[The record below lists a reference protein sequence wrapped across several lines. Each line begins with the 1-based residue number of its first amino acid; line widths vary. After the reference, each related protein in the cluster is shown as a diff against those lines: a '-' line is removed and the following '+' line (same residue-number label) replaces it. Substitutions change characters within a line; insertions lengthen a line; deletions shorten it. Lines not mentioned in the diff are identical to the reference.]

1 MSKEVYRLEI
11 PIVIADEYSK
21 EIKKIQDALK
31 GLNKNKTKI
40 DVDEKEARRKI
51 EEIQKKMRELAK
63 SKSKAKVEVDTK
75 SASKQV
81 DDVQKKMSGFQ
92 RTISRIQRI
101 NLSVRDNASRM
112 VMRVQQR
119 LDRIRNSRVGQIT
132 LTAVDKTRGVF
143 SSVRRAITSLPGMV
157 TIGIG
162 VVGGAKVASGIKNII
177 SDSMQSAMDW
187 EVNEVAMMHRLN
199 DNEKLGKEYM
209 SKIGQLADSTPY
221 SSPDLI
227 PAFTQGL
234 TLSKKDPKQAFEY
247 TKIAADMAAL
257 TPGRSPEDAM
267 SALLGASM
275 GNYDMLEAYGFKIT
289 QEIAE
294 GMGGFSG
301 VFDAIVE
308 EYQGGAAKLAKT
320 NFGIISTLKGYQG
333 SLKRSFG
340 QGLLAP
346 VGVELQRIG
355 KFIDNNQEGWGKIKD
370 TVSAVGLGI
379 GTYVVGGLKN
389 TGGYVTKLAGML
401 TKGIEIER
409 DEETGAILNSKEVG
423 QQAFQN
429 LQETKD
435 KVLEDM
441 SNWWDTTGRTKAV
454 EIGTSLGEGVVDAIV
469 AGIPMIATAIG
480 DMLKDKVT
488 EAVKNPSASTIGGA
502 AVAMGGTALLGSK
515 MLKPV
520 GGYRGAAKGIGSAGK
535 GVAKGIGGIGRGIG
549 GLIGGIG
556 NILTFGERRKPRGS
570 TFYEQDR
577 RAREYSTRPENYRP
591 PQQTQRRAGGSGS
604 GSPHNLGFASGGPM
618 SFMPKWM
625 QGGGGKLL
633 KGVGGKIP
641 GLNMVLGG
649 VDAYSGWKDAD
660 RRAGGEAGGFDK
672 VASSLATIAEGFTFG
687 LLDGDKTY
695 EKLGGKTK
703 EKGSIQEK
711 AEETQMPV
719 KEMEET
725 GGFDAF
731 GEEMNALVES
741 VTSARET
748 FESMNDG
755 LEGMDEF
762 TESFSAV
769 SEMFES
775 LQERMEAF
783 EELAE
788 PMESFGEN
796 FTAISEML
804 EEAREGLEQ
813 FSETMAEPAEQLSEA
828 LPQIAE
834 QIVEMQE
841 RLEEFSEMI
850 TEPAEQMAEAFPL
863 LAEQIVEMQERLEEF
878 SEMVS
883 EPADQFVESF
893 SQVSEMMEQM
903 RERLEE
909 FSEATAEPSEMYVQN
924 LTMMA
929 ELLEQS
935 TEIVTDMNETISEQS
950 ALLGE
955 NMTVLGENLLQS
967 GQIVQEGFS
976 AIGAKAQEVVAALNT
991 LIGHINTGAQAMSGL
1006 QQVQT
1011 HVSALNTALS
1021 NLTSR
1026 VANVQVPS
1034 SIGSGGGPVKAY
1046 AKGGI
1051 ATSPHIGLVAE
1062 AGVPEAMI
1070 PFDGSQRSKD
1080 LWMTTGHALGMFDTS
1095 TSSEV
1100 NPHALDPIDTSE
1112 STTPTSS
1119 GGVVINNDIPID
1131 IKSEGNKENIIKE
1144 TLREVEQKLRLV
1156 LETT

>member
-81 DDVQKKMSGFQ
+81 DDVQKKVSGFQ

-157 TIGIG
+157 TIGLS
-162 VVGGAKVASGIKNII
+162 VVGGAKVIETVKNAS
-177 SDSMQSAMDW
+177 QAAMDW

-209 SKIGQLADSTPY
+209 SKIGRLADLTPY

-234 TLSKKDPKQAFEY
+234 TLSKKDPKKAFDY

-275 GNYDMLEAYGFKIT
+275 GNYAMLEAYGFKIT

-294 GMGGFSG
+294 GMGGFEG
-301 VFDAIVE
+301 VFDAVVK
-308 EYQGGAAKLAKT
+308 EYQGGASKLAKT
-320 NFGIISTLKGYQG
+320 NQGVINTLQGYKG
-333 SLKRSFG
+333 SLMRSLG
-340 QGLLAP
+340 GGIMDPIGEQ
-346 VGVELQRIG
+346 LQ
-355 KFIDNNQEGWGKIKD
+355 KASTFIDNHQEEWGMIKD
-370 TVSAVGLGI
+370 SATAVGKAISQWGI
-379 GTYVVGGLKN
+379 DKLSGVGSYLKDM
-389 TGGYVTKLAGML
+389 GGILMDGVTF
-401 TKGIEIER
+401 ER
-409 DEETGAILNSKEVG
+409 DEEGNLVNGDEVG
-423 QQAFQN
+423 STILSNIGTAFDESMDR
-429 LQETKD
+429 LG
-435 KVLEDM
+435 
-441 SNWWDTTGRTKAV
+441 SWWDTTGKTKAV
-454 EIGTSLGEGVVDAIV
+454 EIGTSLGEGAVDAIV

-725 GGFDAF
+725 GGFDAL